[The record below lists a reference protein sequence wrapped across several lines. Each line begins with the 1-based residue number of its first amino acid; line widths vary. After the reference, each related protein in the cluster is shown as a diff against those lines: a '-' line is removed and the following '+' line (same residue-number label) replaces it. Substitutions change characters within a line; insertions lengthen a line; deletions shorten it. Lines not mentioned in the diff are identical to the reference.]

1 MSELLLDAA
10 GRRRSP
16 ATLPQFH
23 AGRPPRN
30 KGMRYPADPPTIEE
44 IVAVMRSAGDS
55 VHGRRLRGLIVVLW
69 RAGLRI
75 HEALALAE
83 ADLDPRRGS
92 LLVRR
97 GKGGRRREVGMDD
110 WAWEQ
115 LAPWLQARVEL
126 PVGPLFCVVNG
137 ATRGR
142 PGAAAA
148 ARSELRRVAREAGV
162 RRRFAPHQLRHAH
175 AVEMAREG
183 VPLIVIQR
191 QLGHTNLGI
200 TSIYLQGIDNTEIID
215 TVHARRAPIIL
226 VHSSLRLRTANRW
239 PRSPTLLGCRSSSNP
254 AARRP
259 SATVPADCSIRRGAE
274 VSTCAPAPRPLRE
287 LGVCRRARLQRPRRQ
302 QRGTC
307 GGMRRVGQRRPLTTP
322 SVQRLTCASRSAGCA
337 HTCAPGEAPAS
348 NSGTAAARPRWLSG
362 RPRGGSGRLPRSSFA
377 ARRGS
382 RPPGVRPWLG
392 AAMCPVRPRARG
404 WGR

>member
-1 MSELLLDAA
+1 MSELLDAA

-16 ATLPQFH
+16 GTLPEFH
-23 AGRPPRN
+23 AGRAPRN
-30 KGMRYPADPPTIEE
+30 KGMRHPADPPTTEE
-44 IVAVMRSAGDS
+44 IVAVMRSAGDG

-75 HEALALAE
+75 CEALALAE

-115 LAPWLQARVEL
+115 LEPWLQARVEL
-126 PVGPLFCVVNG
+126 PVGPLFCIVNG
-137 ATRGR
+137 PTRGR
-142 PGAAAA
+142 PWTAGA

-175 AVEMAREG
+175 PVEMAREG

-215 TVHARRAPIIL
+215 TVHARRATMVA
-226 VHSSLRLRTANRW
+226 VHSSLRRYAATGGREAGDFLAAG
-239 PRSPTLLGCRSSSNP
+239 PRPDRQPETPWRAAGRVLQSSPSSNTRGVSGLLRSREG
-254 AARRP
+254 ARR
-259 SATVPADCSIRRGAE
+259 
-274 VSTCAPAPRPLRE
+274 
-287 LGVCRRARLQRPRRQ
+287 QRY
-302 QRGTC
+302 G
-307 GGMRRVGQRRPLTTP
+307 
-322 SVQRLTCASRSAGCA
+322 
-337 HTCAPGEAPAS
+337 
-348 NSGTAAARPRWLSG
+348 
-362 RPRGGSGRLPRSSFA
+362 
-377 ARRGS
+377 
-382 RPPGVRPWLG
+382 
-392 AAMCPVRPRARG
+392 
-404 WGR
+404 